1 MSKEDDIS
9 AAPRFREQSDGL
21 IAERETNIASATVP
35 SRAEWAALVA
45 RNSEFVA
52 ELELVNA
59 ERAKLLEH
67 QRRLMDLLGTKSP
80 EHIVHDLRNVLN
92 ERELFRALAFREDAN
107 EPGVSE

>member
-1 MSKEDDIS
+1 MSKENNMS
-9 AAPRFREQSDGL
+9 AAPRFCEQSDGL
-21 IAERETNIASATVP
+21 IAERETNVASATVP
-35 SRAEWAALVA
+35 SRAEWAVLVA
-45 RNSEFVA
+45 RNSELVA

-92 ERELFRALAFREDAN
+92 ERELFRALAFREDTN